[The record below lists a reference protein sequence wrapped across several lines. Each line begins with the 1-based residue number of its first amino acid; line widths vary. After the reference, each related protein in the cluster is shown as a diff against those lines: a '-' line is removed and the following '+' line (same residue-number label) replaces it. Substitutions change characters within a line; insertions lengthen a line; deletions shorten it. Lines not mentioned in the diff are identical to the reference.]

1 MARRGEE
8 ILSLAANGL
17 TDKQIADQLK
27 ISVRTVESHWRRMR
41 EETGIPNR
49 SGLLGAMLQERLERE
64 RAIFEEKIATLEREI
79 KNFADREGEAKLLQT
94 KFEDSVR
101 ERSRVLHEE
110 LSTLYDQVT
119 KLKARQI
126 EGEVLNAIV
135 LKSSVLAY
143 RIAYEAP
150 HEILYM
156 AESVRQFG
164 YRPDDFTGG
173 GAPLSVLVH
182 PEDFSNIWAEA
193 MLEFEKGRRMVDRR
207 FRLIASNGDIR
218 WVFER
223 AVLELDVDDNP
234 ISIAAFVFD
243 ITHLG
248 TDLADA
254 PSPYSKSDG
263 KSLA

>member
-8 ILSLAANGL
+8 ILGLAAKGL

-49 SGLLGAMLQERLERE
+49 SGLLGSLLQERLDRE
-64 RAIFEEKIATLEREI
+64 RTSYEEKIAKLQAEI
-79 KNFADREGEAKLLQT
+79 QNLADRDTDAKKLQAE
-94 KFEDSVR
+94 FEEQLR
-101 ERSRVLHEE
+101 QRSRVLHEE

-126 EGEVLNAIV
+126 EGEVLSAIV

-143 RIAYEAP
+143 RIAYQPP

-156 AESVRQFG
+156 SESVRQFG

-173 GAPLSVLVH
+173 GAPLSALVH
-182 PEDFSNIWAEA
+182 PEDFPVVWGEA
-193 MLEFEKGRRMVDRR
+193 LLAFEQGRRMVDRR
-207 FRLIASNGDIR
+207 YRLIARNGDIR

-223 AVLELDVDDNP
+223 AVLELDNDDVP
-234 ISIAAFVFD
+234 VTVAAFVFD
-243 ITHLG
+243 ISHLG
-248 TDLADA
+248 TDIAAA
-254 PSPYSKSDG
+254 PTPYST
-263 KSLA
+263 A

>member
-1 MARRGEE
+1 MLMAKRGEE

-17 TDKQIADQLK
+17 TDKQIADRLK

-49 SGLLGAMLQERLERE
+49 SGLLGSMLNQRLAQEREVFEAKIKGLEEQIQNFDKREIALQQLQEE
-64 RAIFEEKIATLEREI
+64 FEA
-79 KNFADREGEAKLLQT
+79 Q
-94 KFEDSVR
+94 VR

-119 KLKARQI
+119 KLKARHI
-126 EGEVLNAIV
+126 EGDVLNTIV

-143 RIAYEAP
+143 RLAFEAP
-150 HEILYM
+150 HQVLYLS
-156 AESVRQFG
+156 ESVRQFG

-173 GAPLSVLVH
+173 GAPFSVLVH
-182 PEDFSNIWAEA
+182 PEDFPNIWSEA

-207 FRLIASNGDIR
+207 YRLVSRNGDIR

-223 AVLELDVDDNP
+223 AVLELDADQNP
-234 ISIAAFVFD
+234 ESIAGFAFD

-248 TDLADA
+248 SGLSEA
-254 PSPYSKSDG
+254 PTPYQSN
-263 KSLA
+263 

>member
-1 MARRGEE
+1 MLMARRGEE
-8 ILSLAANGL
+8 ILGLAANGL
-17 TDKQIADQLK
+17 TDKQIADRLK

-49 SGLLGAMLQERLERE
+49 SGLLGSMLQEQLVR
-64 RAIFEEKIATLEREI
+64 EREI
-79 KNFADREGEAKLLQT
+79 YDQKIAKLEEEIKDLAQKEASTKALQA
-94 KFEDSVR
+94 KFEDQVR

-119 KLKARQI
+119 KLKARHI
-126 EGEVLNAIV
+126 EGDVLSAIV

-143 RIAYEAP
+143 RIAFQAP
-150 HEILYM
+150 HEVLYM
-156 AESVRQFG
+156 SDSVRQFG

-173 GAPLSVLVH
+173 GAPLAVLVH
-182 PEDFSNIWAEA
+182 PEDFSNVWSEA

-207 FRLIASNGDIR
+207 YRLIARNGDIR

-223 AVLELDVDDNP
+223 AVLELDEQESPVT
-234 ISIAAFVFD
+234 IAAFVFD

-248 TDLADA
+248 NDIANA
-254 PSPYSKSDG
+254 PSPYAPTHSN
-263 KSLA
+263 

>member
-17 TDKQIADQLK
+17 TDKQIADRLK

-41 EETGIPNR
+41 EDTGIPNR
-49 SGLLGAMLQERLERE
+49 SGLLGSMLNQRLASERE
-64 RAIFEEKIATLEREI
+64 AYEEKIATLEQKI
-79 KNFADREGEAKLLQT
+79 KEFDDREVALQ
-94 KFEDSVR
+94 KIQDEFEEKVR
-101 ERSRVLHEE
+101 ERSRILHEE

-119 KLKARQI
+119 KLKARHI

-143 RIAYEAP
+143 RLAFEAP
-150 HEILYM
+150 HQVLYLSD
-156 AESVRQFG
+156 SVRQFG

-173 GAPLSVLVH
+173 GAPLSVLIH
-182 PEDFSNIWAEA
+182 PEDFPNIWGEA
-193 MLEFEKGRRMVDRR
+193 MLEFQKGRRMVDRR
-207 FRLIASNGDIR
+207 YRLVARNGDIR

-223 AVLELDVDDNP
+223 AVLELDDNEKP
-234 ISIAAFVFD
+234 ESIAGFAFD

-248 TDLADA
+248 TDIKQAAA
-254 PSPYSKSDG
+254 PYQN
-263 KSLA
+263 A